1 MNPLGMQ
8 AMIPG
13 MTLNSMPQMT
23 PQQMQLLL
31 VNAGRLQGPMV
42 ARPPATTFI
51 DQSKA
56 YNEGQLQ
63 PGDHLFDEGQF
74 GSDNDMARER
84 AFVDQ
89 FTQQRLDQMFNERM
103 DAYDAQNTVNEL
115 KGGLPIQSTR
125 GRNL

>member
-23 PQQMQLLL
+23 PQQMTPQQMQLLL
-31 VNAGRLQGPMV
+31 VNAGLLQGPMV
-42 ARPPATTFI
+42 ARPPAPSFI

-74 GSDNDMARER
+74 GSANEMARER

-89 FTQQRLDQMFNERM
+89 FTP
-103 DAYDAQNTVNEL
+103 A
-115 KGGLPIQSTR
+115 P
-125 GRNL
+125 